1 MISKVED
8 IFKQGTEG
16 YTELTNLVL
25 NIPLVN
31 WMINPNRPRSKDMPR
46 DSKGRII
53 VDVSRPHIL
62 ENMSYFIKT
71 RETFLTTGKYCPYY
85 PSRSP
90 NSPYKKFW
98 DEEIRRCL
106 EGYVREEDG
115 EWIPGYYY
123 YYLNYGPIL
132 LTKRVEGE
140 ASRVDRVE
148 GFPDIWDG
156 DYMFFHYVDQAE
168 KAGKHGATLKARG
181 KGYSF
186 KLASMLNR
194 NFFLI
199 SKSKSYAFAAE
210 SEYLDADGILNK
222 ADDNFSFV
230 NTHCGF
236 SKKLAL
242 KDSLMHRISGYT
254 KPGDSTKY
262 GFKSERIGV
271 TLKNNPQKSRGKRG
285 KLIAWEESGSNPNLI
300 QSWNIALKSL
310 EDGKRVFGFQIAFGT
325 GGDEA
330 SNFQGL
336 EQLFYK
342 CKAYHVYGIRNVFD
356 KNSEKNTCALF
367 IPDYLNRAD
376 CYDRDGNSD
385 VIKALGED
393 IEHRLEV
400 KYSSD
405 DTQYLSRVK
414 AEEPITPQEAFMRI
428 QGSEFPVH
436 ELKEHLANI
445 SPAREQFLSNHYIVD
460 LTWIGSDKV
469 EYKPVFDKHPI
480 REWPYKGTNLL
491 GAIEIFELPQAT
503 KGKEIPN
510 GRYIAGIDPVDDD
523 TYKTYGIS
531 LFGVHVFDL
540 WNDVFVAEWIGR
552 HPLADDNFDI
562 ALKLAVFYN
571 AQINYENNRKGL
583 YEYINR
589 RNKLRYLAE
598 TPSILKDMNYIKDAR
613 LIGNRSYGT
622 PASVQ
627 INAWARK
634 QQADWMRSENK
645 QRPIIITNSEGE
657 EKVEYNLNVK
667 SIRSFGYLQEC
678 ISWNLDGNFD
688 RVSAANMVFVLRAD
702 RYKQVEATRNTD
714 NDDEDEYANDAFLTN
729 NYHRRQ
735 SQNPMLANSNLQF
748 DF

>member
-1 MISKVED
+1 MISKIED

-16 YTELTNLVL
+16 YTELMDLTL

-31 WMINPNRPRSKDMPR
+31 WMINSNRPKAKDMPR

-62 ENMSYFIKT
+62 ENMSYFIPA
-71 RETFLTTGKYCPYY
+71 RIEFITTGKYCPYY

-106 EGYVREEDG
+106 DGYIREEDG

-123 YYLNYGPIL
+123 YYLNYSKIL

-140 ASRVDRVE
+140 EEENKVDRIE
-148 GFPDIWDG
+148 EFPDIWDS

-168 KAGKHGATLKARG
+168 KAGKHGATPKARG

-186 KLASMLNR
+186 KAGYMLNR

-199 SKSKSYAFAAE
+199 PKSKSYAFAAE

-230 NTHCGF
+230 NTNCGF

-242 KDSLMHRISGYT
+242 KDSLMHRVSGYT
-254 KPGDSTKY
+254 KPGDATKY

-271 TLKNNPQKSRGKRG
+271 TLKNAPRKARGKRG
-285 KLIAWEESGSNPNLI
+285 KLIVWEESGSNPNLI
-300 QSWNIALKSL
+300 ESWNIALKSL
-310 EDGKRVFGFQIAFGT
+310 EDGNRVFGFQIAFGT
-325 GGDEA
+325 GGDDA
-330 SNFQGL
+330 SNFGDL
-336 EQLFYK
+336 EKLFYK

-356 KNSEKNTCALF
+356 KNAEKSKCALF

-376 CYDRDGNSD
+376 CYDIDGNSD
-385 VIKALGED
+385 VIKALGE
-393 IEHRLEV
+393 IITHRLEV

-405 DTQYLSRVK
+405 DTQYLARVK
-414 AEEPITPQEAFMRI
+414 AEEPITPQEAFMRV
-428 QGSEFPVH
+428 QGSEFPIQ
-436 ELKEHLANI
+436 ELKSHLATI
-445 SPAREQFLSNHYIVD
+445 SPSREQFLSNHYVVD
-460 LTWIGSDKV
+460 LIWLGPDKV

-480 REWPYKGTNLL
+480 REWPYKGTNLH
-491 GAIEIFELPQAT
+491 GAVEIFELPP
-503 KGKEIPN
+503 KKDIPS
-510 GRYIAGIDPVDDD
+510 GRFIIGVDPVDDD
-523 TYKTYGIS
+523 TYKTYGVS
-531 LFGVHVFDL
+531 LFSVQVFDL

-552 HPLADDNFDI
+552 YPIADDNFDI
-562 ALKLAVFYN
+562 ALKLAVLYN
-571 AQINYENNRKGL
+571 AQINYENNKKGM
-583 YEYINR
+583 YDFMNR

-598 TPSILKDMNYIKDAR
+598 TPVILKDMDYIKDAR

-622 PASVQ
+622 PASVM

-634 QQADWMRSENK
+634 LQADWMRSENK
-645 QRPIIITNSEGE
+645 QRPIITKIEGSDE
-657 EKVEYNLNVK
+657 EKVEYNLNVYGL
-667 SIRSFGYLQEC
+667 RSFGYIQEC
-678 ISWNLDGNFD
+678 ISWSLDDNFD
-688 RVSAANMVFVLRAD
+688 RVSSANMIFVLRAD
-702 RYKQVEATRNTD
+702 RMKAVESNRNRPIDDKPDYADDPFFNQSKYRIYNEAQV
-714 NDDEDEYANDAFLTN
+714 N
-729 NYHRRQ
+729 NIVE
-735 SQNPMLANSNLQF
+735 F